1 MKTIKIISLT
11 TLFLLLPLSAYIQAA
26 SYPIDAYKACE
37 GRKAGEMGQITN
49 KMGTILQGI
58 CEEHEGKLVIVKPK
72 WYQKRV
78 YPPEAYKACAHKK
91 AGAASQYKNA
101 QKIVVKGKCVKE
113 DGKLVLVSTQEA
125 AIAPKAVSKVPPV
138 PAAQPTDNISA
149 CAGKKDGD
157 VSQFVNPLGK
167 VIKGKCEEQA
177 GKMFLRPYRDQN

>member
-1 MKTIKIISLT
+1 MNIMKLTALT
-11 TLFLLLPLSAYIQAA
+11 TLCLLFSLPVCIQAA

-58 CEEHEGKLVIVKPK
+58 CEEQDGKLVIVKPN
-72 WYQKRV
+72 WHQKKV

-101 QKIVVKGKCVKE
+101 QKKTIKGKCLKE
-113 DGKLVLVSTQEA
+113 DGKLVLVSAEEA
-125 AIAPKAVSKVPPV
+125 ARMPKAVSKVTPEAP
-138 PAAQPTDNISA
+138 QPTDTYSA

-157 VSQFVNPLGK
+157 VSQFVNPFGK
-167 VIKGKCEEQA
+167 IIKGKCEEQA
-177 GKMFLRPYRDQN
+177 GKMFLRPFRDQN